1 MRTCR
6 LTLHG
11 EPGDLNAA
19 TQSTRGLTARAVP
32 VPSWVGC
39 AAANPGGASGRPG
52 KAPWEDS
59 SGPPSLVRGA
69 TPAPRH
75 PPRRSPQR
83 VSAHPPPG
91 PSAEGRPSVA
101 APRGLGRLAGGGQ
114 TARGSGGG
122 PGSGRRLREGI
133 CPGPAPATPF
143 SRWGK
148 PVSRRGAVRGPGAA
162 CLAPCPP
169 QLLLCFL
176 LEVPSAVL
184 TVNPGP
190 PLGLGVRGVRWG
202 TRGWP
207 GSTVPSAV
215 RGLCGLGVR
224 PSRGRGRG
232 AAVLGPLSSPVPGA
246 GPPASQMSPT
256 PWCQLVV
263 VIIVNCFALG
273 RGAAASLQLAGTGR
287 SVWLPKCAEAWLSR
301 GDRLT
306 LSAPGWDALRPGASA
321 GADRSSEREGF
332 WWCRRP
338 ATTVL
343 GDGHR

>member
-1 MRTCR
+1 M
-6 LTLHG
+6 
-11 EPGDLNAA
+11 
-19 TQSTRGLTARAVP
+19 
-32 VPSWVGC
+32 
-39 AAANPGGASGRPG
+39 ANPGGASGRPG

-101 APRGLGRLAGGGQ
+101 APRGLGRLAGGEQ

-133 CPGPAPATPF
+133 CPGPAPATTF

-162 CLAPCPP
+162 CLAPRPPP

-224 PSRGRGRG
+224 PGRGRGRG
-232 AAVLGPLSSPVPGA
+232 GGCAWSSQQPRAGGWAAGFSDEPDAVVP
-246 GPPASQMSPT
+246 T
-256 PWCQLVV
+256 
-263 VIIVNCFALG
+263 
-273 RGAAASLQLAGTGR
+273 RGGY
-287 SVWLPKCAEAWLSR
+287 
-301 GDRLT
+301 
-306 LSAPGWDALRPGASA
+306 
-321 GADRSSEREGF
+321 
-332 WWCRRP
+332 
-338 ATTVL
+338 
-343 GDGHR
+343 HR

>member
-1 MRTCR
+1 MR
-6 LTLHG
+6 
-11 EPGDLNAA
+11 
-19 TQSTRGLTARAVP
+19 
-32 VPSWVGC
+32 
-39 AAANPGGASGRPG
+39 AS
-52 KAPWEDS
+52 
-59 SGPPSLVRGA
+59 V
-69 TPAPRH
+69 PAPP
-75 PPRRSPQR
+75 PPRRFPAGENLFHA
-83 VSAHPPPG
+83 VG
-91 PSAEGRPSVA
+91 PCAARARPA
-101 APRGLGRLAGGGQ
+101 WR
-114 TARGSGGG
+114 
-122 PGSGRRLREGI
+122 
-133 CPGPAPATPF
+133 PA
-143 SRWGK
+143 
-148 PVSRRGAVRGPGAA
+148 
-162 CLAPCPP
+162 PP

-224 PSRGRGRG
+224 PGRGRGPG

-287 SVWLPKCAEAWLSR
+287 SAWLPKRAEAWLSR

-332 WWCRRP
+332 WWCPRP